1 MKFDLN
7 RFIGFFFLFILTVQ
21 VLRGLNDYS
30 EYRFDIFH
38 LLWFALG
45 ITFVSGRISIPNK
58 ILSIMLTKK
67 NDILNYNDEEE

>member
-21 VLRGLNDYS
+21 VMRGLNDYD
-30 EYRFDIFH
+30 EYRFDTLH

-45 ITFVSGRISIPNK
+45 ITFASGRISIPDK
-58 ILSIMLTKK
+58 ILSIILTRK
-67 NDILNYNDEEE
+67 NDILNHNDEEE